1 MFRQMSGRAGRRGFD
16 TLGNVVFMGV
26 SEVKINRLMTA
37 DLPSLSGHFPLS
49 TSLVLRIC
57 LYWSQLSAGK
67 KDVGDL
73 EFAER
78 TVKGLLQNSLFSQD
92 GDRFNDSLK
101 HHLHFSL
108 TYLHSIGLI
117 DNQANLVDYSGIASH
132 LFYEEPRYVKR
143 G

>member
-1 MFRQMSGRAGRRGFD
+1 MCASFNEYR
-16 TLGNVVFMGV
+16 
-26 SEVKINRLMTA
+26 
-37 DLPSLSGHFPLS
+37 GHFPLS

-67 KDVGDL
+67 KDTGEL

-78 TVKGLLQNSLFSQD
+78 TVQGLLQNSLFSQD

-117 DNQANLVDYSGIASH
+117 DDRGNLIDYSGIASH
-132 LFYEEPRYVKR
+132 LFYEEPR
-143 G
+143 